1 MVNECYDNRK
11 NESFRTSSD
20 HSNAASTMC
29 SVFLSLHGMSPKSWQ
44 GTHKQ
49 ASQEPRYC
57 LSVFRCQR
65 FIFPQEL
72 ALTAVER
79 EVKGVTSQTEES
91 TRWAIR
97 ESPPCCWQDVRLAT
111 IPGVLGYLFK
121 TVCCEW
127 KWIARTKFTD
137 KEKEFRILEGRED
150 IEAQWQK
157 IRRVDPDK
165 LDDIYRIVVD

>member
-72 ALTAVER
+72 ALTTVER

-97 ESPPCCWQDVRLAT
+97 ESHSIVGKASDLLRSQVFSDIFSKRFVVNENELLELNSRIRKRNSVYWKVE
-111 IPGVLGYLFK
+111 K
-121 TVCCEW
+121 TS
-127 KWIARTKFTD
+127 RRND
-137 KEKEFRILEGRED
+137 KK
-150 IEAQWQK
+150 
-157 IRRVDPDK
+157 
-165 LDDIYRIVVD
+165 